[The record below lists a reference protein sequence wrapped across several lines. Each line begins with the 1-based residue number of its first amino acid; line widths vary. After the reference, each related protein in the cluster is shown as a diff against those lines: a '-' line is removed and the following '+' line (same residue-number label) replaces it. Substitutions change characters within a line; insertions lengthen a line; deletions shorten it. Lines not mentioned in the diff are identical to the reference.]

1 MLEIVTHNT
10 RSFINENYNEIKTL
24 LKKECR
30 KLKNL
35 NFDEDV
41 FHDTLIKCMIK
52 NETLNLSNEKFI
64 SYLIVSFKTNI
75 KRNKQYF
82 INSKRY
88 DGEIEDFNACNNMKS
103 FDKNNID
110 INKILEDVEKN
121 FNEDVKNKFYDWCIN
136 QMTINEINNKY
147 NCNNTR
153 YLIDKVKK
161 YIQKN
166 YNIKD
171 FIN

>member
-1 MLEIVTHNT
+1 M
-10 RSFINENYNEIKTL
+10 S
-24 LKKECR
+24 
-30 KLKNL
+30 
-35 NFDEDV
+35 
-41 FHDTLIKCMIK
+41 
-52 NETLNLSNEKFI
+52 
-64 SYLIVSFKTNI
+64 
-75 KRNKQYF
+75 
-82 INSKRY
+82 
-88 DGEIEDFNACNNMKS
+88 
-103 FDKNNID
+103 NID